1 MPASRLSALLVLIA
15 AACVLAFAPI
25 LVRLTET
32 GPAAAGFWRFA
43 FAMPLLLALTA
54 RPKFLGGGGEGIG
67 RPSKWMGLAT
77 LFFVLDL
84 SFWHYGIVMTSV
96 ANATVLCNLTPVVV
110 TLFGWIVFR
119 DRPRRL
125 FVAAIGLAM
134 GGAFAMSAGADGQQG
149 TNPPLGDLFS
159 LSVALWYAGY
169 FLAVK
174 AARATAGAMRILLW
188 STGLGLPLLLG
199 VSLALGEELLPASAS
214 GWAACAAM
222 GLMHVVGQGGV
233 AWSLGRL
240 PASLTAVTILIQPVV
255 ASGLGWLIF
264 KETMTPI
271 QMIGGAVVLAA
282 IVLAQWSSGR
292 PRVRPSVGPRT
303 GSGSGGPEG
312 PTTAAPPKKK
322 GAEAE
327 AAAPVS

>member
-1 MPASRLSALLVLIA
+1 MSSRTLALIVLLV
-15 AACVLAFAPI
+15 AACVLGLAPI

-43 FAMPLLLALTA
+43 FAMPLLLLLTG
-54 RPKFLGGGGEGIG
+54 RPGGEGIG
-67 RPSKWMGLAT
+67 RPSRFMALAG

-110 TLFGWIVFR
+110 TLVGWVVFR
-119 DRPRRL
+119 ERPRAA
-125 FVAAIGLAM
+125 FVAAIALAM
-134 GGAFAMSAGADGQQG
+134 AGAFAMSAGADGGQG
-149 TNPPLGDLFS
+149 TNPRLGDLFS

-174 AARATAGAMRILLW
+174 AARRTAGAMRVMLW
-188 STGLGLPLLLG
+188 STGLGVPLLLA
-199 VSLALGEELLPASAS
+199 VALLLGEDLWPATPA

-233 AWSLGRL
+233 AWSLGKL
-240 PASLTAVTILIQPVV
+240 PASLTAVIILIQPVV
-255 ASGLGWLIF
+255 AAGLGWLVF
-264 KETMTPI
+264 HETMTPV
-271 QMIGGAVVLAA
+271 QMVGGVVVLAGV
-282 IVLAQWSSGR
+282 VLAQWASA
-292 PRVRPSVGPRT
+292 T
-303 GSGSGGPEG
+303 K
-312 PTTAAPPKKK
+312 T

-327 AAAPVS
+327 APAPAS

>member
-1 MPASRLSALLVLIA
+1 MPASRASALMVLIA
-15 AACVLAFAPI
+15 SACVLAFAPI

-32 GPAAAGFWRFA
+32 GPAAAGFWRFV
-43 FAMPLLLALTA
+43 FALPLLLLLTA
-54 RPKFLGGGGEGIG
+54 RPGAEGVG
-67 RPSKWMGLAT
+67 KPSKWMGLAA

-110 TLFGWIVFR
+110 TLFGWVAFR

-134 GGAFAMSAGADGQQG
+134 GGAFAMSAGADGNQG

-174 AARATAGAMRILLW
+174 AARATAGAMRIMLW
-188 STGLGLPLLLG
+188 STALGTPLLLA
-199 VSLALGEELLPASAS
+199 VAVVLGEDLWPATAA
-214 GWAACAAM
+214 GWSACAAM
-222 GLMHVVGQGGV
+222 GVMHVLGQGGV

-264 KETMTPI
+264 HETMTPV
-271 QMIGGAVVLAA
+271 QMVGGAVVLAA
-282 IVLAQWSSGR
+282 VVLAQWSA
-292 PRVRPSVGPRT
+292 RT
-303 GSGSGGPEG
+303 K
-312 PTTAAPPKKK
+312 T
-322 GAEAE
+322 GAGAE
-327 AAAPVS
+327 AAAPVP